1 MSDKTDKKGA
11 NKANWD
17 DFVKSIQ
24 FTEEKK
30 DSKAKSDPQKEVSKD
45 A

>member
-24 FTEEKK
+24 FTEGKK
-30 DSKAKSDPQKEVSKD
+30 DSKVKTESTKDVTKD